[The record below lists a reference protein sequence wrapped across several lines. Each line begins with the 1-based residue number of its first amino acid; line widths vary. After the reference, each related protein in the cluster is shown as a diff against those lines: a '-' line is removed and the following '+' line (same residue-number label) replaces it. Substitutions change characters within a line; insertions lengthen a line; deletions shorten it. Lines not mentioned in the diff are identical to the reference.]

1 MPITIPSP
9 ITGAAQTGFTSPTY
23 TNVTDVA
30 PGNNGKQVAVTALG
44 GTQVGVNAHSVS
56 NPFTLSVFRP
66 AVLKTLPQANP
77 ITGVIKSIPNNTYK
91 LITRKGVL
99 PALNQSA
106 IVVPIVTTIPIPAGA
121 DTYDA
126 ANIRAA
132 ISAHIGLL
140 WALSA
145 SIGDTTVSGII

>member
-1 MPITIPSP
+1 MSITIPSP

-23 TNVTDVA
+23 TNVADVA
-30 PGNNGKQVAVTALG
+30 PGSNGKQVAVTALG
-44 GTQVGVNAHSVS
+44 GTQTGVNAHSVS
-56 NPFTLSVFRP
+56 NPFTCSVFRP

-77 ITGVIKSIPNNTYK
+77 LTGVIKGIPNNTYK
-91 LITRKGVL
+91 AITRKGVI
-99 PALNQSA
+99 PALNQSP

-140 WALSA
+140 NSISA
-145 SIGDTTVSGII
+145 GLGDTTVSGIL